1 MQSLNVFKPKTVN
14 LNADIS
20 KIIRSPWEMLH
31 IKHQL
36 NTLAVSPLETLLQWF
51 EIIPSPD
58 THLSPLSGVAAHE
71 REAEGCVHASA
82 ATFHNPTS

>member
-1 MQSLNVFKPKTVN
+1 MQSLNVFKPETVN

-36 NTLAVSPLETLLQWF
+36 NTLAVSPLETLLQ
-51 EIIPSPD
+51 
-58 THLSPLSGVAAHE
+58 
-71 REAEGCVHASA
+71 
-82 ATFHNPTS
+82 